1 MRATLGTHKDF
12 GQTCGACQVNCARR
26 VSIRCIA
33 LAGTS
38 VGWSSVILFFFLP
51 PSCVPWLHARY
62 AILSRYTQPE
72 SRTPDIGCLKMS
84 ASPEVQPPGLQSTG
98 LRRCPCLKKADRFG
112 SAPSRTSECAN
123 RPQITEKST
132 GLCQEFWHLTWN
144 ESWNCSKTTTTRL
157 ACIKGY
163 PVLRPG
169 RKRAAQHRSQPAL
182 RITVGKAIATD
193 CLNCQSPLEW
203 QFAITRP
210 THPPIA
216 DWRGGRKNS
225 LFCPEAPPPFV
236 LPARSDP

>member
-62 AILSRYTQPE
+62 ALLRYYGRSD
-72 SRTPDIGCLKMS
+72 SRTPDIGCLKMY

-132 GLCQEFWHLTWN
+132 GLCQEFWSL
-144 ESWNCSKTTTTRL
+144 SARQPIRFPPFLCGSITTR
-157 ACIKGY
+157 
-163 PVLRPG
+163 
-169 RKRAAQHRSQPAL
+169 RKQAVPHGQIDGPFDVELVAARLERTFEDRSQFQGSPQAAKDQIRTDPL
-182 RITVGKAIATD
+182 HLHWFGLAGGMRID
-193 CLNCQSPLEW
+193 DR
-203 QFAITRP
+203 QFLA
-210 THPPIA
+210 
-216 DWRGGRKNS
+216 
-225 LFCPEAPPPFV
+225 EAKT
-236 LPARSDP
+236 